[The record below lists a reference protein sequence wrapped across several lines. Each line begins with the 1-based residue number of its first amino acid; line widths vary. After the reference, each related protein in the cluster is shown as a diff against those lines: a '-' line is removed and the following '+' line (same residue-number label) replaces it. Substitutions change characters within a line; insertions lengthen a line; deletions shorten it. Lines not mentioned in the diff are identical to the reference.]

1 MAVTLTPRLQQ
12 SIQSFQVDTGPWHK
26 RNYHTICSPP
36 QPNPELQDHSGL
48 CGNSLI
54 PAPKRATLP
63 VTQRCDLPSK
73 GVQRL
78 QEPIHLKPTRLPLTV
93 EMLGHMLQRLE
104 TAPLKRHDRRMLRAA
119 LTLGFFGFL
128 RVSEITL
135 KNRRF
140 DPRYHPTRQ
149 DISWTGEGM
158 HLTPLSALGVPRA
171 GTCVQWQQWR
181 PIEDVVAV
189 PFSHHPPFHFS
200 DGRPLTSKSFRSTFL
215 SLVERCG
222 YNPAQY
228 NTHSLRIGAAT
239 AAARAGLPTE
249 TIQKLGRWR
258 SSAYQTYTRHPLTH
272 PSDTR
277 TMAAQ

>member
-1 MAVTLTPRLQQ
+1 
-12 SIQSFQVDTGPWHK
+12 
-26 RNYHTICSPP
+26 
-36 QPNPELQDHSGL
+36 
-48 CGNSLI
+48 
-54 PAPKRATLP
+54 
-63 VTQRCDLPSK
+63 
-73 GVQRL
+73 
-78 QEPIHLKPTRLPLTV
+78 
-93 EMLGHMLQRLE
+93 
-104 TAPLKRHDRRMLRAA
+104 MLRAA

-128 RVSEITL
+128 RVSEFTL

-158 HLTPLSALGVPRA
+158 HFFIKRSKTDQMGKGTTICIGRTEGRHTCPVAAMEAYRGCCRCPIQSSPL
-171 GTCVQWQQWR
+171 
-181 PIEDVVAV
+181 
-189 PFSHHPPFHFS
+189 FHFR

-215 SLVERCG
+215 SLVEQCG

-239 AAARAGLPTE
+239 AAAGAGLPTE

>member
-1 MAVTLTPRLQQ
+1 MTLTPRLQQ
-12 SIQSFQVDTGPWHK
+12 LIQSFQVDTGPWHK
-26 RNYHTICSPP
+26 RNYHTICSPL

-48 CGNSLI
+48 CGSSLI
-54 PAPKRATLP
+54 PAPTRAMLP

-73 GVQRL
+73 GIQRL
-78 QEPIHLKPTRLPLTV
+78 QEPIHLKPTQLPLTV

-158 HLTPLSALGVPRA
+158 HLTPPSALGVPRA
-171 GTCVQWQQWR
+171 GTRVQWQQWR

-189 PFSHHPPFHFS
+189 PFSHHPPSTSVMGGRLHPRASAPPSYPWWS
-200 DGRPLTSKSFRSTFL
+200 D
-215 SLVERCG
+215 V
-222 YNPAQY
+222 A
-228 NTHSLRIGAAT
+228 
-239 AAARAGLPTE
+239 
-249 TIQKLGRWR
+249 TIQPNTTHTVYVLVQPQQPPEQAFPLRPSR
-258 SSAYQTYTRHPLTH
+258 SLADGEVLHIRPTPVI
-272 PSDTR
+272 P
-277 TMAAQ
+277 

>member
-1 MAVTLTPRLQQ
+1 
-12 SIQSFQVDTGPWHK
+12 
-26 RNYHTICSPP
+26 
-36 QPNPELQDHSGL
+36 
-48 CGNSLI
+48 
-54 PAPKRATLP
+54 
-63 VTQRCDLPSK
+63 
-73 GVQRL
+73 
-78 QEPIHLKPTRLPLTV
+78 
-93 EMLGHMLQRLE
+93 
-104 TAPLKRHDRRMLRAA
+104 MLRAA

-128 RVSEITL
+128 RVSEFTL

-158 HLTPLSALGVPRA
+158 HFFIKRSKTDQMGKGTTICIGCTEGRYMCPVAAMEAYRGCCRCPIQSSPL
-171 GTCVQWQQWR
+171 
-181 PIEDVVAV
+181 
-189 PFSHHPPFHFS
+189 FHFS

-215 SLVERCG
+215 SLVEQCG
-222 YNPAQY
+222 YNPTQY